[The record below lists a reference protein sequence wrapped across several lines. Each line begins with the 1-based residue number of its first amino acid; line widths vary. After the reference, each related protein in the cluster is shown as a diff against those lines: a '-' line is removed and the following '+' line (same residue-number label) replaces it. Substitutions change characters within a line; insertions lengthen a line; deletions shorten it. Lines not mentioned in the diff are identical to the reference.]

1 MNFKRLQVSN
11 VSSFLVYA
19 LAFSLPLF
27 PLMSSYLTVTMVVTA
42 GAKII
47 KQKKFPVK
55 FPHSLKW
62 LVAYYLWVFIGIFF
76 TSNHPALFTDLR
88 IKIPF
93 VLFPV
98 LFSIISIDLKKLKY
112 AFIAGNVIAVLICFS
127 NALAY
132 WFFQKTTDYF
142 FYTKFS
148 YFMHPGYFS
157 MYLLL
162 AIIFVWDELVNK
174 NSFFVKWLMINVLI
188 VFAGAILLLSSRTAV
203 VITPLLIGF
212 LMIKS
217 VLKRKQVVLSV
228 IITILMTGGSWYL
241 IQQNKISNRL
251 SVSNLLNLKQN
262 IRYRVW
268 QSSAKVFL
276 QNPIPGTTSGDVKA
290 QLQQQFE
297 KDNIP
302 QAVKRHYNTHNQF
315 LQILVANG
323 IVGMMLM
330 LMHWIFFLKEQITR
344 KNFTA
349 VMFLIVVLA
358 FMTTES
364 VLERQ
369 AGAMFYA
376 FFIAIF
382 ANNIYVSHD
391 QQKKHTV

>member
-1 MNFKRLQVSN
+1 
-11 VSSFLVYA
+11 
-19 LAFSLPLF
+19 
-27 PLMSSYLTVTMVVTA
+27 MSSYLTVALVLLAAVTIYQQRKLQIHLPA
-42 GAKII
+42 
-47 KQKKFPVK
+47 
-55 FPHSLKW
+55 SLKW
-62 LVAYYLWVFIGIFF
+62 LILYYVWIAAGVFTVSDF
-76 TSNHPALFTDLR
+76 SAMLSDLR
-88 IKIPF
+88 IKLPF
-93 VLFPV
+93 VLFP
-98 LFSIISIDLKKLKY
+98 LIFSLIKVDLKKMQY
-112 AFIAGNVIAVLICFS
+112 AFIAGNLIAVMVCFS

-132 WFFQKTTDYF
+132 WFFQDTTAYF
-142 FYTKFS
+142 FYINFS
-148 YFMHPGYFS
+148 YFMHPSYFS

-162 AIIFVWDELVNK
+162 AVIFAWDELINK
-174 NSFFVKWLMINVLI
+174 NTFFVKWLMINVLI
-188 VFAGAILLLSSRTAV
+188 VFVGAILLLSSRTAV

-212 LMIKS
+212 LIIKS

-228 IITILMTGGSWYL
+228 IIAVLMTGGSWYL

-276 QNPIPGTTSGDVKA
+276 QNPILGTTSGDVKA

-323 IVGMMLM
+323 IVGMILM

-344 KNFTA
+344 KKLNA
-349 VMFLIVVLA
+349 VVFLLLTFV

-382 ANNIYVSHD
+382 AHNIYIDIDNERNEKNPV
-391 QQKKHTV
+391 